1 MIELLIIGA
10 VALLVIAAITAP
22 LESLGWWAGW
32 FGEDV
37 NDGDPVHLF
46 SQTALQTDEAG
57 KNYIVYLSG
66 IGALT
71 GSSIPK
77 EELPFLDAV
86 AEKMPGTVIIKDV
99 FPYSV
104 TNAGL
109 TGERVFS
116 WVWRKIEAQ
125 RVINP
130 NAASLYLI
138 VIRNL
143 FQVAVSADQRYG
155 PVYNVGVAKEIWR
168 SLLRHG
174 YHPGSDTPVTLMG
187 TSGGGQVS
195 AGVAT
200 YLAAMV
206 NAPLRA
212 ISLGG
217 VISADPGL
225 LKLDHLYH
233 LYGTKDST
241 QALGYKV
248 FPGRWNWPFS
258 QNSPWFRAE
267 RAGKITMIELG
278 PFTHTGADSPFDQN
292 SKLPDGQR
300 HFDKTLEV
308 VTEIVGTFYHVPPQ
322 PNQPVNGLQHIGQKD
337 QA

>member
-125 RVINP
+125 
-130 NAASLYLI
+130 
-138 VIRNL
+138 
-143 FQVAVSADQRYG
+143 
-155 PVYNVGVAKEIWR
+155 
-168 SLLRHG
+168 
-174 YHPGSDTPVTLMG
+174 
-187 TSGGGQVS
+187 
-195 AGVAT
+195 
-200 YLAAMV
+200 
-206 NAPLRA
+206 
-212 ISLGG
+212 
-217 VISADPGL
+217 
-225 LKLDHLYH
+225 
-233 LYGTKDST
+233 
-241 QALGYKV
+241 
-248 FPGRWNWPFS
+248 
-258 QNSPWFRAE
+258 
-267 RAGKITMIELG
+267 
-278 PFTHTGADSPFDQN
+278 
-292 SKLPDGQR
+292 
-300 HFDKTLEV
+300 
-308 VTEIVGTFYHVPPQ
+308 
-322 PNQPVNGLQHIGQKD
+322 
-337 QA
+337 